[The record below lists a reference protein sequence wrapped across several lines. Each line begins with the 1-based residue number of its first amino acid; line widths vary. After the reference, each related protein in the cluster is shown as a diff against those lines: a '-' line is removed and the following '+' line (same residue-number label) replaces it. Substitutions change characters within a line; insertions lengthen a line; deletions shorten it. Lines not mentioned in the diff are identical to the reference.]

1 MKLETLSNE
10 KIDAV
15 MSLVPEMVLGKIAV
29 GTPCLDQLTNKT
41 LTVIGNYKDSSL
53 KDVLHLSAFKT
64 DHKMLKGVVNNSEG
78 EFTNSSLIHLK
89 ALIDSEQESVETLAR
104 ESLVYHDVDF
114 LNKLLSVELQDYDMQ
129 LLVKNSFLRGIC
141 NMIDIL
147 KTEYIT
153 FLKRNGLLE
162 RLIGKLMAK
171 ADQSNQRIE
180 SVEHLEQFADI
191 LQDQVAFT
199 DNHLLNCSNLKLLM
213 VSQVFAIKETKVTK
227 FLTWDHLNREIIFEF
242 SEDFGSKKGLPFHG
256 KLTENS
262 IHVAVNEKMQDDQIL
277 LIDSD
282 ILLKLSQETQEM
294 LMNARIVITNS
305 SAGLSEL
312 INRLAD
318 EV

>member
-29 GTPCLDQLTNKT
+29 GTPCLDQLTNNT
-41 LTVIGNYKDSSL
+41 LTVIGSYKDSSL

-64 DHKMLKGVVNNSEG
+64 DHNMLKGVVHNSDG
-78 EFTNSSLIHLK
+78 EFTNSSLINLK
-89 ALIDSEQESVETLAR
+89 ALIDSDQQNVEALAR
-104 ESLVYHDVDF
+104 ESLVYHNVDL

-171 ADQSNQRIE
+171 ADQSNQRLE

-191 LQDQVAFT
+191 LQDQVAFSGK
-199 DNHLLNCSNLKLLM
+199 HLLNCSNLSILM
-213 VSQVFAIKETKVTK
+213 
-227 FLTWDHLNREIIFEF
+227 L
-242 SEDFGSKKGLPFHG
+242 G
-256 KLTENS
+256 
-262 IHVAVNEKMQDDQIL
+262 
-277 LIDSD
+277 
-282 ILLKLSQETQEM
+282 
-294 LMNARIVITNS
+294 
-305 SAGLSEL
+305 
-312 INRLAD
+312 
-318 EV
+318 